1 MSDAVTPQDFPE
13 IRWRGH
19 WIWVPEEPVVPN
31 FALVPTANPDP
42 KEAHGLFRKTI
53 RHDSLPERVPARI
66 TSDSRYVLFANAQ
79 EVFRGTIRRP
89 PGWLQY
95 VLFALASNLG
105 VGE

>member
-53 RHDSLPERVPARI
+53 RLDSVPERVPARI
-66 TSDSRYVLFANAQ
+66 TADSRYVLFAN
-79 EVFRGTIRRP
+79 G
-89 PGWLQY
+89 
-95 VLFALASNLG
+95 
-105 VGE
+105 